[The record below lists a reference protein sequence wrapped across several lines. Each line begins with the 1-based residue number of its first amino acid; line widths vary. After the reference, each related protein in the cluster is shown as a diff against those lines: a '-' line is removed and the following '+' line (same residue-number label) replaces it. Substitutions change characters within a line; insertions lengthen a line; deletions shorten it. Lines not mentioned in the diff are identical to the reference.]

1 MISVLDL
8 IRELDFEP
16 EIVYIHDGEKDI
28 KINYAS
34 LKEEFGYNLDS
45 FLELV
50 PVDGHVYF
58 SEHSWKNET
67 DIHLDTSILELLKQ
81 IDEEQNGAHDQKLS
95 NYLLMTQQALE
106 DLRFGDI
113 DSIAELTELL
123 ETNVVEI

>member
-16 EIVYIHDGEKDI
+16 EIIFLHDGEKDI
-28 KINYAS
+28 KIDYAS
-34 LKEEFGYNLDS
+34 LKEEFSYNLDS

-67 DIHLDTSILELLKQ
+67 DLHCDTSLLETLKQ
-81 IDEEQNGAHDQKLS
+81 IDEEQFEQSGQKIS
-95 NYLLMTQQALE
+95 NYLLMVQRSLE
-106 DLRFGDI
+106 DLRFGDTDGI
-113 DSIAELTELL
+113 VGLTELL
-123 ETNVVEI
+123 ETSTVEL

>member
-16 EIVYIHDGEKDI
+16 EIIFLHDVEKDI
-28 KINYAS
+28 KIDYAS

-45 FLELV
+45 FLELI

-67 DIHLDTSILELLKQ
+67 DIHLDTSVLELLKQ

-95 NYLLMTQQALE
+95 NYLLMTQHALE
-106 DLRFGDI
+106 DLRFGDT

>member
-67 DIHLDTSILELLKQ
+67 DIHLDTSVLELLKQ
-81 IDEEQNGAHDQKLS
+81 IGEEQFGQRDQKIS
-95 NYLLMTQQALE
+95 NYLLMVQNALE
-106 DLRFGDI
+106 DLRFGDTERI
-113 DSIAELTELL
+113 VELTEML
-123 ETNVVEI
+123 ETNVD